1 MSNLKSFKYNHT
13 LVVFQTVDVDADSY
27 EEAKE
32 KFFLEEEY
40 IEQPK
45 STEIVNYMNTDG
57 EPDQNWEF
65 IDETSGTY
73 AFNHNFQV
81 EQEIIIEAETLEE
94 ANKIY
99 EATEFLWSADTSE
112 GVRVSDMYEEISFQE
127 VGELFKYN
135 FERKVDVVQEVTVEA
150 KSPEEAQYILENDGY
165 VSNQSGT
172 HYSIDVM
179 EHCEF
184 DARSTYL
191 ENQPELELVGGAA

>member
-1 MSNLKSFKYNHT
+1 MSNLKSFRYNHT
-13 LVVFQTVDVDADSY
+13 LNVSQTVDVDADSY
-27 EEAKE
+27 EEAE
-32 KFFLEEEY
+32 ARFLAEEQYVYE
-40 IEQPK
+40 PS

-65 IDETSGTY
+65 INETSGTY
-73 AFNHNFQV
+73 AFNHNFPV

-99 EATEFLWSADTSE
+99 EADEFLWSADTSE

-127 VGELFKYN
+127 VDELFKYT
-135 FERKVDVVQEVTVEA
+135 FERTVDVVQEVTVEA

-165 VSNQSGT
+165 VSNECGT
-172 HYSIDVM
+172 PYPINVM
-179 EHCEF
+179 EHREF

>member
-1 MSNLKSFKYNHT
+1 VSKLKSFRYNHT
-13 LVVFQTVDVDADSY
+13 LNVFQTIDVDADSY
-27 EEAKE
+27 EEAEE
-32 KFFLEEEY
+32 KYLAEKNYF
-40 IEQPK
+40 
-45 STEIVNYMNTDG
+45 EIPHHKDNVFYGMADG

-65 IDETSGTY
+65 INETSGTY
-73 AFNHNFQV
+73 AFKQNFPV

-99 EATEFLWSADTSE
+99 EADEFLWSADTSE

-127 VGELFKYN
+127 VDELFKYT
-135 FERKVDVVQEVTVEA
+135 FERTVDVVQEVTVEA
-150 KSPEEAQYILENDGY
+150 KSPEEAQYILENDGS
-165 VSNQSGT
+165 VSNESGT

-179 EHCEF
+179 EHREF